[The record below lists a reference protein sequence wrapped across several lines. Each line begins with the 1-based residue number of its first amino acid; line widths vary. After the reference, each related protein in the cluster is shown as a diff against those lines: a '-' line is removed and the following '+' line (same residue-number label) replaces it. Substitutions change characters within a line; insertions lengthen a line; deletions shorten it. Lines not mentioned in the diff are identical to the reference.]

1 MNEKY
6 DVVATANQAGNFRVF
21 VQALEAAGLKETLL
35 ETGPFTLLA
44 PVDDAFVHLPQTELE
59 HLFKTENRASLLA
72 VLKNH
77 IIPGELLGKDLKRR
91 DEIRSVK
98 GEELRIESRGAG
110 LWVNEAQVTIPDVK
124 AMNGVLHGID
134 TVLIHAQVTTAD

>member
-6 DVVATANQAGNFRVF
+6 DVVATAKQAGNFRVF
-21 VQALEAAGLKETLL
+21 IQALEAAGLKETLQ
-35 ETGPFTLLA
+35 ETGPYTILA
-44 PVDDAFVHLPQTELE
+44 PVDDAFVQMPQTKLE

-77 IIPGELLGKDLKRR
+77 IIPGEILSKDLKRR
-91 DEIRSVK
+91 DEIRSVN

-134 TVLIHAQVTTAD
+134 TVLIRSTLR